1 MGPAPPPQ
9 PSPAPAGEGEDSPS
23 PGRVGAGAA
32 PKRRL
37 VRRFAIAAAAILTIA
52 IGAFAAD
59 RALPP
64 PLERAA
70 PRSVVVADGD
80 GAMLRPFAN
89 ADGRW
94 RLPTAAGDVDP
105 RYLRLLIAIEDSRFR
120 QHPGVDP
127 LAAIRAAGQFA
138 ASGRIVSGA
147 STLTMQVARLLEPR
161 PRGLV
166 TKLIQAARALQ
177 IERRLGKTQILD
189 LYLTLAPFGGN
200 LEGVR
205 AASLAW
211 FGKEPNHLTTGEAAL
226 LVALPQSPERLRP
239 DRNPDAARRA
249 RDRIIDRAEALGL
262 IAADEAAAGRAER
275 VPTARQPLPLLSPHL
290 AQRLAQ
296 GAGEGAVVATTLDAR
311 LQRNLERLAR
321 DEAFWFGD
329 GASVAIVAVETRGR
343 AVRAWVGGTNF
354 FGPAGQVD
362 LARARRS
369 PGSALKPFIYA
380 LAFDDGIAHPE
391 TLIDDMPM
399 RFGDW
404 APRNFDRD
412 FQGRLTVRAAL
423 QQSLNIPA
431 VALLDRV
438 GPVRFVAALRDTGAR
453 LAFRPLTGRASLP
466 VALGGVG
473 IDLADMTM
481 LYAALADGGLARPL
495 VLTPGAPVAAPVR
508 IAEARS
514 AWYVVD
520 ILSGTPLPDG
530 WATSRAVER
539 PRQLAYK
546 TGTSYGFRDA
556 WAVGMSA
563 RWTVGVWVGRADGT
577 ARPGHFGRNTAAPIL
592 LKAFDLLPPD
602 DRERMP
608 PPPEAAVASSTAAL
622 PEGLRYFRT
631 AERDGAS
638 APPPIL
644 SAVRPPRILYPPDG
658 AVIELEADE
667 MDSGVTLRADG
678 EGPLTW
684 VVNGQPLPSSP
695 FAGQTLWLPD
705 GEGFARIVVVDHR
718 GYSARAQVR
727 IAVPR

>member
-1 MGPAPPPQ
+1 MGQAPLPQ
-9 PSPAPAGEGEDSPS
+9 PSPARAEEGEGGSATPPPLRGSD
-23 PGRVGAGAA
+23 GAGVA
-32 PKRRL
+32 PKRARRRL
-37 VRRFAIAAAAILTIA
+37 AIAIAAAAAIVIA
-52 IGAFAAD
+52 AVAAD
-59 RALPP
+59 RAFPP

-70 PRSVVVADGD
+70 PRSVVVAGAD

-89 ADGRW
+89 AEGRW
-94 RLPTAAGDVDP
+94 RLPTTVEDVDP
-105 RYLRLLIAIEDSRFR
+105 RYLRLLIAIEDSRFH
-120 QHPGVDP
+120 QHVGVDP
-127 LAAIRAAGQFA
+127 LAVARAAVQLA
-138 ASGRIVSGA
+138 ANGRIVSGA
-147 STLTMQVARLLEPR
+147 STLTMQTARLLEPR
-161 PRGLV
+161 PRGIL
-166 TKLIQAARALQ
+166 TKLAQAARALQ
-177 IERRLGKTQILD
+177 LETRLTKSAILD

-211 FGKEPNHLTTGEAAL
+211 FGKEPGHLTTGESAL

-239 DRNPDAARRA
+239 DRHPEAARRA
-249 RDRIIDRAEALGL
+249 RDRVIDRAEALGL
-262 IAADEAAAGRAER
+262 IPADEAAAGRAEP
-275 VPTARQPLPLLSPHL
+275 VPTARQPLPMLSPHL
-290 AQRLAQ
+290 AQRLAR

-311 LQRNLERLAR
+311 LQRNFERLAR

-329 GASVAIVAVETRGR
+329 GAAVAIVAVETRGR

-404 APRNFDRD
+404 APRNFDRE
-412 FQGRLTVRAAL
+412 FQGRLTVRTAL

-453 LAFRPLTGRASLP
+453 LAFRPLTGGASLP

-473 IDLADMTM
+473 IDLADLTM

-495 VLTPGAPVAAPVR
+495 VTTPGAPGLPAAEPVR

-530 WATSRAVER
+530 WAASRIVDR

-577 ARPGHFGRNTAAPIL
+577 ARPGHFARNTAAPIL

-602 DRERMP
+602 DGERAT
-608 PPPEAAVASSTAAL
+608 PPEAAIASSTGAL
-622 PEGLRYFRT
+622 PEGLRYFRP
-631 AERDGAS
+631 AERGGAS
-638 APPPIL
+638 APAPIL

-684 VVNGQPLPSSP
+684 VVNGQPLPASP

-718 GYSARAQVR
+718 GYSARA
-727 IAVPR
+727 